1 MKNAEGLHIWITGGD
16 GQLGQC
22 LRDAVAAKGIS
33 AVFTER
39 DDLDLSD
46 PEKVGAFLL
55 EHKPNVL
62 INTAAYTAV
71 DQAEDEPEEAAQVNE
86 TIPAVLAKACA
97 QNQVVLIQLST
108 DYVFDGTAS
117 KPYSESDSVNPS
129 SVYGKTKRNGE
140 KVVRDSDPQNM
151 VVRTAW
157 LFSEYGHNFMKTMIR
172 LGAIKSELRV
182 VNDQHGKPTYAGH
195 LALALLTMAKSSVS
209 KNANYGGVYHF
220 ANGGETTWYQFAAEI
235 MKQKGYSC
243 EVQPCTTEEFPTKAA
258 RPAYSVLSTEKI
270 QRTFGVD
277 IIHWKEA
284 LSEALQKLPNN
295 EV

>member
-1 MKNAEGLHIWITGGD
+1 M
-16 GQLGQC
+16 GQC
-22 LRDAVAAKGIS
+22 LRDAVAAENIS
-33 AVFTER
+33 AIFTER
-39 DDLDLSD
+39 DDFDLSD
-46 PEKVGAFLL
+46 PDKVSSFLL
-55 EHKPNVL
+55 KHKPNVL

-71 DQAEDEPEEAAQVNE
+71 DQAEDEPEEAAWVNE
-86 TIPAVLAKACA
+86 NIPAVLANACA
-97 QNQVVLIQLST
+97 ENQVVLIHLST
-108 DYVFDGTAS
+108 DYVFDGTAN
-117 KPYSESDSVNPS
+117 KPYSETDAVNPK

-140 KVVRDSDPQNM
+140 KVVLNADPQNM

-172 LGAIKSELRV
+172 LGAIKPQLRV

-195 LALALLTMAKSSVS
+195 LASALLVMAEQTVDKT
-209 KNANYGGVYHF
+209 ANLGGIYHF
-220 ANGGETTWYQFAAEI
+220 ANAGETTWFAFAAEI

-258 RPAYSVLSTEKI
+258 RPAYSVLNTQKI
-270 QRTFGVD
+270 QSTFEID